1 MPKNKIIVGIPTYGR
16 GWTLTH
22 PQDQRGL
29 DAPGSAA
36 NPTKFVQTGGT
47 AAYYEVDLFLCF
59 FVFCCVFC
67 IFLQL

>member
-22 PQDQRGL
+22 PDNQRGL

-36 NPTKFVQTGGT
+36 KPTKYVQTGGT
-47 AAYYEVDLFLCF
+47 AAYYEVDLFLYF
-59 FVFCCVFC
+59 CVFPSV
-67 IFLQL
+67 FFKF

>member
-22 PQDQRGL
+22 PQDQRGF

-36 NPTKFVQTGGT
+36 KPTKFVQTAGT
-47 AAYYEVDLFLCF
+47 AAYYEVDLFLYLLYYS
-59 FVFCCVFC
+59 
-67 IFLQL
+67 FLYF